1 MPTGNDLPIGLAL
14 KFRQQG
20 MANPQIISQL
30 ESQGYNPQQI
40 AESLNQ
46 LGIKSSIEKGSAS
59 QSMQPSLL
67 DEDMPIP
74 TPPQQESQQSVPQS
88 RIEYVPSS
96 MEFSNDQSD
105 IQALIESIIE
115 ERMQKYSD
123 NLTEFEIW
131 KSRVNDDII
140 SIKQEILRVSGRFDN
155 MQQVVIGRVDEY
167 SKSVG
172 DVTSEIKALEKVF
185 QNIVNPLT
193 SNIKELASLTK
204 ELKQKS

>member
-96 MEFSNDQSD
+96 MEFNNDQSD

>member
-1 MPTGNDLPIGLAL
+1 MQTGNDLPIGLAL

-140 SIKQEILRVSGRFDN
+140 SIKQEILRVSGRLDN

>member
-172 DVTSEIKALEKVF
+172 DVTSEIKALEK
-185 QNIVNPLT
+185 N
-193 SNIKELASLTK
+193 
-204 ELKQKS
+204 